1 MSWDE
6 IEVPKELREFMPQKA
21 ELTSLGQKNG
31 ANKQYRFGNLHIRE
45 YDDKFLVHTDKIDPR
60 KDPLGHLIHDA
71 PEVLVGLACAA
82 FGGSKVAS
90 SILKNTN
97 SKNSALLGLVASIL
111 AGYLGYSVA
120 KKIKNSQRWLV
131 ISTFRTITVV
141 IKLIPLLLAL
151 RKDRR
156 DWVKSEGKGVD
167 EEKYRKNAK
176 KVLNTFI
183 SLGPVYIK
191 LGQWLSSRADIL
203 PQPYMEELAKLQD
216 QVPAAPFEDV
226 KPIIEKDLGP
236 IEKKFDSID
245 HNALSGAS
253 LGQVYRATVGNQQVV
268 VKVKR
273 PGIEKIVEEDLK
285 ILKKILPTALKFVDP
300 NLRFSAK
307 AMLAQFIETIHEEM
321 NYTMESSNL
330 KSIKEN
336 LEEYGNVVVPS
347 VYDELSSEN
356 VLTMEYIP
364 GIKITNIE
372 ALDEKGIDREK
383 LVIDVHK
390 IFFTMLLRDTI
401 FHADPHPGNISVTD
415 DGKLIL
421 YDYGMVGRL
430 DEETRMRLVRLYLA
444 LVEKDPPRTVN
455 AMDQLG
461 MLIPDFNR
469 SAIEK
474 AIELT
479 VRAMHGKKPSEME
492 VEALME
498 IANKTMSRFPFT
510 LPKNLA
516 LYIRMATIVE
526 GIYKTHKVDFKFVK
540 VLKKILEEE
549 NLIKDA
555 YIEEL
560 KYSIERFAKSLDATI
575 TIAPELKKFIDENRS
590 LQLLSSK
597 PISNV
602 LLSGSILS
610 SAIFIGSAFL
620 YNTNE
625 TVSIAGMLGSL
636 VLMGIFVIFRKR

>member
-1 MSWDE
+1 M
-6 IEVPKELREFMPQKA
+6 
-21 ELTSLGQKNG
+21 
-31 ANKQYRFGNLHIRE
+31 
-45 YDDKFLVHTDKIDPR
+45 
-60 KDPLGHLIHDA
+60 
-71 PEVLVGLACAA
+71 
-82 FGGSKVAS
+82 
-90 SILKNTN
+90 
-97 SKNSALLGLVASIL
+97 
-111 AGYLGYSVA
+111 
-120 KKIKNSQRWLV
+120 
-131 ISTFRTITVV
+131 
-141 IKLIPLLLAL
+141 AL

-156 DWVKSEGKGVD
+156 DWVKSEGKGID

-216 QVPAAPFEDV
+216 QVPASSFEKV
-226 KPIIEKDLGP
+226 KPIIEKDLGS
-236 IEKKFDSID
+236 ISQKFDSIEHD
-245 HNALSGAS
+245 ALSGAS
-253 LGQVYRATVGNQQVV
+253 LGQVYLGKVGSQQVV
-268 VKVKR
+268 IKVKR
-273 PGIEKIVEEDLK
+273 PGIEQIVEEDLK

-300 NLRFSAK
+300 NLRFTAK

-321 NYTMESSNL
+321 DYTKESSNL

-336 LEEYGNVVVPS
+336 LEEYDNVIVPS
-347 VYDELSSEN
+347 VFDDLSTEN

-364 GIKITNIE
+364 GIKITNVD
-372 ALDEKGIDREK
+372 ALDAKGIDRQK
-383 LVIDVHK
+383 IVIDVHK
-390 IFFTMLLRDTI
+390 IFFTMLLRHAI

-430 DEETRMRLVRLYLA
+430 DNETRMRLVRLYLA

-461 MLIPDFNR
+461 MLVPDYNR
-469 SAIEK
+469 TAIEK

-516 LYIRMATIVE
+516 LYMRMATIVE

-540 VLKKILEEE
+540 VLKQILEEE
-549 NLIKDA
+549 HLIKDA

-560 KYSIERFAKSLDATI
+560 KYSFERFAKSLDATL
-575 TIAPELKKFIDENRS
+575 TIAPELKKFIDDNRS

-610 SAIFIGSAFL
+610 SAVFIGSAFL

-636 VLMGIFVIFRKR
+636 VLMGIFVIFRKK

>member
-1 MSWDE
+1 
-6 IEVPKELREFMPQKA
+6 
-21 ELTSLGQKNG
+21 
-31 ANKQYRFGNLHIRE
+31 
-45 YDDKFLVHTDKIDPR
+45 
-60 KDPLGHLIHDA
+60 
-71 PEVLVGLACAA
+71 
-82 FGGSKVAS
+82 
-90 SILKNTN
+90 
-97 SKNSALLGLVASIL
+97 
-111 AGYLGYSVA
+111 
-120 KKIKNSQRWLV
+120 
-131 ISTFRTITVV
+131 
-141 IKLIPLLLAL
+141 
-151 RKDRR
+151 
-156 DWVKSEGKGVD
+156 
-167 EEKYRKNAK
+167 
-176 KVLNTFI
+176 
-183 SLGPVYIK
+183 
-191 LGQWLSSRADIL
+191 
-203 PQPYMEELAKLQD
+203 MEELAKLQD
-216 QVPAAPFEDV
+216 QVPAAPFEKV
-226 KPIIEKDLGP
+226 KPTIEKDLGS

-253 LGQVYRATVGNQQVV
+253 LGQVYRGKVANQEVV
-268 VKVKR
+268 IKVKR

-321 NYTMESSNL
+321 DYTKESSNL

-336 LEEYGNVVVPS
+336 LEEYDNVIVPS
-347 VYDELSSEN
+347 VLDELSSEN

-364 GIKITNIE
+364 GIKITNVD
-372 ALDEKGIDREK
+372 ALDEKGIDRQK
-383 LVIDVHK
+383 IVIDVHK
-390 IFFTMLLRDTI
+390 IFFTMLLRHAI
-401 FHADPHPGNISVTD
+401 FHADPHPGNISVTN

-430 DEETRMRLVRLYLA
+430 DDETRTRLVRLYLA
-444 LVEKDPPRTVN
+444 LVEKDPSRTVN

-461 MLIPDFNR
+461 MLVPDYNR
-469 SAIEK
+469 TAIEK

-516 LYIRMATIVE
+516 LYMRMATIVE

-540 VLKKILEEE
+540 VLKQILEEE
-549 NLIKDA
+549 HLIKDA

-560 KYSIERFAKSLDATI
+560 KYSFNRFAKSLDATI

-597 PISNV
+597 PTSNV

-625 TVSIAGMLGSL
+625 IVSIAGMIGSL
-636 VLMGIFVIFRKR
+636 MLMGIFTIFRKR